1 MIALALLAA
10 GAAGDQGQ
18 LQRQLDH
25 MVATCRAD
33 QVVRLVAHGT
43 DRVSF
48 DMLRREAL
56 PSVSETNA
64 LQCALDK
71 VRSRKDLQIG
81 STGNEA
87 RNK

>member
-1 MIALALLAA
+1 
-10 GAAGDQGQ
+10 
-18 LQRQLDH
+18 
-25 MVATCRAD
+25 
-33 QVVRLVAHGT
+33 
-43 DRVSF
+43 
-48 DMLRREAL
+48 MLRRDAL